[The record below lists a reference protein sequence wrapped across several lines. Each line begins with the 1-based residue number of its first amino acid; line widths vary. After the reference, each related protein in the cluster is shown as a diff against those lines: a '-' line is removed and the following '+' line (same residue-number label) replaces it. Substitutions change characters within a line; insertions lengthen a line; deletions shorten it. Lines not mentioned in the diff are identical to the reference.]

1 LERSGLST
9 EIFGTLANGET
20 VEAVTLTNA
29 NGMSVKVIGYGASIQ
44 SVCVP
49 DAQGRLADVT
59 TGYATLDE
67 YVAQPQFYGAT
78 IGRVANRIAH
88 ARFTL
93 DGKEYI
99 VPANDG
105 TNSLHGGDVG
115 FDKVNW
121 TVTTCDAAALSVT
134 LRHFSPHGDQGYPGN
149 LNVTATYQL
158 RADNALSVT
167 YRATTDALTCVN
179 LSNCRHV
186 GTRETP
192 FV

>member
-29 NGMSVKVIGYGASIQ
+29 NGMSVKIIGYGASIQ

-88 ARFTL
+88 ARFTI
-93 DGKEYI
+93 DDEEYI
-99 VPANDG
+99 VSANDDA
-105 TNSLHGGDVG
+105 NSLHGGDVG
-115 FDKVNW
+115 FDKANW

-134 LRHFSPHGDQGYPGN
+134 LRHFSPMAIKAIP
-149 LNVTATYQL
+149 AI
-158 RADNALSVT
+158 
-167 YRATTDALTCVN
+167 
-179 LSNCRHV
+179 
-186 GTRETP
+186 
-192 FV
+192 